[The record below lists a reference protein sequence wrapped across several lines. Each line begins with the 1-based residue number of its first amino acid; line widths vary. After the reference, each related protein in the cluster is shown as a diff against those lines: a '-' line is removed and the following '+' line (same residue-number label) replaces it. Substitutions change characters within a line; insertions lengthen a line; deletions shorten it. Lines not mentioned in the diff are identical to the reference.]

1 MEGWVKQFF
10 LSFLSYMY
18 FLQGVLHD
26 FVSPLE
32 PAEAP
37 TGVKTTVM
45 NSTVQVKWIEAQN
58 IRGLLLGYK
67 VVFSTLISPVVC
79 QPLLVSQCVEPLDV
93 TRVTSSSEDI
103 VVFKFIAT

>member
-1 MEGWVKQFF
+1 MKQFF
-10 LSFLSYMY
+10 CFFPMYMY
-18 FLQGVLHD
+18 FLQGVLDD

-37 TGVKTTVM
+37 TGVQTTVM
-45 NSTVQVKWIEAQN
+45 NSTVQVRWNEAQN

-79 QPLLVSQCVEPLDV
+79 QPLLISQHVEPLDV
-93 TRVTSSSEDI
+93 TRVPSFSEVI
-103 VVFKFIAT
+103 IVFKFIAT